1 MGGKFTYDATN
12 CGISNNIN
20 IFNNKNKKGTIMIQD
35 MIIKYL
41 FNDENKKKIIS
52 ELNKSVNVPIINEE
66 TEEKIISAIY
76 EVFED
81 VMGKVLKK

>member
-1 MGGKFTYDATN
+1 
-12 CGISNNIN
+12 
-20 IFNNKNKKGTIMIQD
+20 MIQE
-35 MIIKYL
+35 MIMKYL
-41 FNDENKKKIIS
+41 FNDENKDKIID
-52 ELNKSVNVPIINEE
+52 ELNKNVNIPIINED

>member
-1 MGGKFTYDATN
+1 MLQK
-12 CGISNNIN
+12 
-20 IFNNKNKKGTIMIQD
+20 MV
-35 MIIKYL
+35 MEYL
-41 FNDENKKKIIS
+41 FNEENKQKVID
-52 ELNKSVNVPIINEE
+52 ELNKNVNVPITNED

>member
-1 MGGKFTYDATN
+1 
-12 CGISNNIN
+12 
-20 IFNNKNKKGTIMIQD
+20 MIQD

-52 ELNKSVNVPIINEE
+52 ELNKSVNVPIINED

>member
-1 MGGKFTYDATN
+1 MLQK
-12 CGISNNIN
+12 
-20 IFNNKNKKGTIMIQD
+20 MV
-35 MIIKYL
+35 MEYL
-41 FNDENKKKIIS
+41 FNEENKHKVID
-52 ELNKSVNVPIINEE
+52 ELNKNVNIPIINED